1 MKPNEL
7 YEKVKGFYQIGLAFG
22 EEGKIDLQDGD
33 YNNNII
39 KCYFFI
45 LTMTAEK
52 TCTISFNCKA
62 TLRSVVSVSH
72 SVISFLHNE
81 LELNVELAPGFFYVV
96 DEVTKATTLH
106 FEPEEN

>member
-1 MKPNEL
+1 MKPIEL
-7 YEKVKGFYQIGLAFG
+7 YEKVKEFYQIGLAFG

-52 TCTISFNCKA
+52 SCTVSFNRDA
-62 TLRSVVSVSH
+62 TIRSVVSVSH
-72 SVISFLHNE
+72 SLINFLHNE
-81 LELNVELAPGFFYVV
+81 LTLNVELAPGFFY
-96 DEVTKATTLH
+96 DMDNTGKAILT
-106 FEPEEN
+106 FEPEENL

>member
-1 MKPNEL
+1 MKPIEL
-7 YEKVKGFYQIGLAFG
+7 YEKVKEFYQVALAFG
-22 EEGKIDLQDGD
+22 EEGKMDLQDGD
-33 YNNNII
+33 YGSNII

-72 SVISFLHNE
+72 SVISFLHDE

-96 DEVTKATTLH
+96 DEGTGVTTLQ